1 MLILEPCDRD
11 MVVVKRTFG
20 PINQYTGNI
29 SQYDLRSARKF
40 LKTTNQQNA
49 TKQKKTFKVGAMFS
63 QDLQLSNTKIRFLHL
78 HIVMLL

>member
-20 PINQYTGNI
+20 PINQYTANI
-29 SQYDLRSARKF
+29 SQYDLRSAPKF

-49 TKQKKTFKVGAMFS
+49 TKQTNKK
-63 QDLQLSNTKIRFLHL
+63 NI
-78 HIVMLL
+78 